1 MKLQPAQQTFLAE
14 SRDLLRDMESA
25 VLHLE
30 GAPEDEDAVNAVF
43 RAVHTIKG
51 SGGVFEYTDIVEFT
65 HALESVLVEV
75 RAGRVAV
82 DPALAGLLL
91 SCGDHVVCQLGAIES
106 GRELGPEERSVA
118 RELVGRL
125 EGYVDVYE
133 VALASAPDSRG
144 PEVAVGSVDKLD
156 AATVQSDTWH
166 ISARFGRE
174 VMRSGMDPLSIV
186 RYLGTLG
193 RVVSVQALFDAMPK
207 AAAMNP
213 ESCYVGLE
221 LEFSGKADKQTIE
234 GAFDF
239 VRDDS
244 DVRILPPHSKIADY
258 IDLIESLPEE
268 NTRLGELLV
277 ASGALTDNELAIG
290 LAQQQA
296 SGRRAQADGG
306 EAQRKIGE
314 ILVGQGVL
322 PNELVDAALEKQRVA
337 REHKA
342 KEARLVRVHA
352 DKLDEL
358 INVVGELVIA
368 SSGMSVMT
376 RRAAH
381 GELAEMTETAGTLE
395 RLVEEVRDRALKLRM
410 VPIGE
415 TFGRFR
421 RVVHDLGRELG
432 KDVELELSGTETELD
447 KSMVEKISDPLMH
460 LVRNAIDH
468 GLEGGEVRVE
478 RGKPARGHLR
488 LNAYHESGSI
498 VIEVTDDGRG
508 LDREKILRRAVERG
522 LASADQPLGDRD
534 VLRMIMEPG
543 FSTADEVTNVSGRGV
558 GMDVVRRNVEALHGT
573 IAIDS
578 VEGDGTTISIRLPLT
593 LAIIEGFAVGIGS
606 AAYVIPL
613 EMVVECLELT
623 AEERARVGEA
633 ESGYINLR
641 GELLPLLRLR
651 EVFGVQG
658 GAAKRENIVVVRYG
672 AQQAGFVVD
681 SLMGEFQTVIKPL
694 GRLFERLSGISGST
708 VLGTGEVALI
718 LDAQALVQRAV
729 GAEAARE
736 SGRGERRL
744 QEKW

>member
-1 MKLQPAQQTFLAE
+1 
-14 SRDLLRDMESA
+14 
-25 VLHLE
+25 
-30 GAPEDEDAVNAVF
+30 
-43 RAVHTIKG
+43 
-51 SGGVFEYTDIVEFT
+51 
-65 HALESVLVEV
+65 
-75 RAGRVAV
+75 
-82 DPALAGLLL
+82 
-91 SCGDHVVCQLGAIES
+91 
-106 GRELGPEERSVA
+106 
-118 RELVGRL
+118 
-125 EGYVDVYE
+125 
-133 VALASAPDSRG
+133 
-144 PEVAVGSVDKLD
+144 
-156 AATVQSDTWH
+156 
-166 ISARFGRE
+166 
-174 VMRSGMDPLSIV
+174 VM
-186 RYLGTLG
+186 
-193 RVVSVQALFDAMPK
+193 A
-207 AAAMNP
+207 
-213 ESCYVGLE
+213 
-221 LEFSGKADKQTIE
+221 
-234 GAFDF
+234 
-239 VRDDS
+239 
-244 DVRILPPHSKIADY
+244 
-258 IDLIESLPEE
+258 
-268 NTRLGELLV
+268 
-277 ASGALTDNELAIG
+277 
-290 LAQQQA
+290 
-296 SGRRAQADGG
+296 
-306 EAQRKIGE
+306 
-314 ILVGQGVL
+314 
-322 PNELVDAALEKQRVA
+322 
-337 REHKA
+337 
-342 KEARLVRVHA
+342 
-352 DKLDEL
+352 
-358 INVVGELVIA
+358 
-368 SSGMSVMT
+368 

-381 GELAEMTETAGTLE
+381 GELAEMAETAGTLE

-415 TFGRFR
+415 TFSRFR

-468 GLEGGEVRVE
+468 GLEGGDARTVQ
-478 RGKPARGHLR
+478 GKPARGRLR

-508 LDREKILRRAVERG
+508 LDRAKILRRAVERG
-522 LASADQPLGDRD
+522 LAAPDQTLGDRD

-593 LAIIEGFAVGIGS
+593 LAIIEGFAVGIGP

-613 EMVVECLELT
+613 ELVVECLELT
-623 AEERARVGEA
+623 AEERARLGET

-658 GAAKRENIVVVRYG
+658 CAAKRENIVVVRYG
-672 AQQAGFVVD
+672 EQRAGFVVD

-694 GRLFERLSGISGST
+694 GRLFERLSGIGGST